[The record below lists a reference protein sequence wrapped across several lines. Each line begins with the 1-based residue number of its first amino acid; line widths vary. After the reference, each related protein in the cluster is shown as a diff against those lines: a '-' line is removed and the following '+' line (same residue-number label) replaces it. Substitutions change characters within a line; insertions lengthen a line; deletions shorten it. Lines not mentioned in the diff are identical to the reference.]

1 MTLGLGS
8 KSPLFDFVTQSSYL
22 IYRSYIYILSDIYSL
37 LFWAMEP
44 DLGLSD
50 YFLFALQDDL
60 GTLLSDY
67 VCMFWRVVAYF
78 NCFQISL
85 KLHIVVL

>member
-1 MTLGLGS
+1 
-8 KSPLFDFVTQSSYL
+8 
-22 IYRSYIYILSDIYSL
+22 
-37 LFWAMEP
+37 MEP

-85 KLHIVVL
+85 KLHIVGL

>member
-8 KSPLFDFVTQSSYL
+8 KSPLFEFVTQSSYL
-22 IYRSYIYILSDIYSL
+22 IYISL
-37 LFWAMEP
+37 LFLAMEP
-44 DLGLSD
+44 DLGLSRLF
-50 YFLFALQDDL
+50 FLCALLNDL

-67 VCMFWRVVAYF
+67 VCMFWTVVAYF

-85 KLHIVVL
+85 KLHILVVL